1 MPDNLLNNRLLVID
15 HDPALGHLV
24 KTAAESLGFEVVLT
38 EDPSTILKTARSWR
52 PTVLM
57 LDLRTPGIDGIELLR
72 GLAEDKCGAH
82 VILMSSMDD
91 KVMETAVQLGRD
103 RGLKMGNVVRT
114 PVQLNTIREV
124 LVRFQPTQTMLLA
137 DLAEAIAADQ
147 LFLEYQLILD
157 CSLARMTG
165 VEALLRWQHPTID
178 IISPDQFLPLAEETD
193 LIHRLTDWV
202 VVAAAKQI
210 AAWHAD
216 NSALNVAVNISA
228 RNLTDLDFPDRL
240 HQHCQDVGIDC
251 AMMPLELTETGAMRE
266 AVRLMDVLTR
276 LRLKGFKLSIDDF
289 GTGYSSLVQLQKM
302 PFSEVKIDRS
312 FLTPLMNNESCR
324 VIVEIVIDLA
334 RKLKLKCVAEGVED
348 EPALRRLMALGC
360 NAAQGYHLSRPVAAG
375 LIPAFISEYQMMRR
389 VTNAAKPPSPS
400 PFSNARAWRRRRIAT
415 RHSAASAPPS

>member
-1 MPDNLLNNRLLVID
+1 MPDNLLDNRLLVID
-15 HDPALGHLV
+15 HDPAFGRLV
-24 KTAAESLGFEVVLT
+24 KMVAEGLGFEVVLT
-38 EDPSTILKTARSWR
+38 EAPDTILKTARNWR
-52 PTVLM
+52 PAVLM
-57 LDLRTPGIDGIELLR
+57 LDLRTPGTDGIELLR
-72 GLAEDKCGAH
+72 GLAEDKCIAH
-82 VILMSSMDD
+82 VILMSGMDD

-103 RGLKMGNVVRT
+103 RGLKMGDVVRK
-114 PVQLNTIREV
+114 PVQLNTIQEL
-124 LVRFQPTQTMLLA
+124 LVRFLPTQTILLS
-137 DLAEAIAADQ
+137 DLAEAIVADQ

-165 VEALLRWQHPTID
+165 VEALLRWRHPTLG
-178 IISPDQFLPLAEETD
+178 IIAPDQFLPLAEETD

-228 RNLTDLDFPDRL
+228 KNLEELDFPDRL
-240 HQHCQDVGIDC
+240 HKHCQDVGIDC
-251 AMMPLELTETGAMRE
+251 AMITLELTETGAMRE

-312 FLTPLMNNESCR
+312 FVASMMNNEGCR

-334 RKLKLKCVAEGVED
+334 RKLKLKSVAEGVED

-360 NAAQGYHLSRPVAAG
+360 DAAQGYHLSRPVASHM
-375 LIPAFISEYQMMRR
+375 IPSFISEYQMMRG
-389 VTNAAKPPSPS
+389 VTTAAKPPSPS
-400 PFSNARAWRRRRIAT
+400 PFSNARAWRRRRTGA
-415 RHSAASAPPS
+415 RYSAVSAAPS